1 MLLDREVDEALVHV
15 MHAGEPWVCVIVP
28 YVECVAPHVD
38 SVHADELPRRLLDD
52 RDPLV
57 PLDLEVPLELEL
69 LLQVLL
75 RDAQDQESRV
85 VTVLLSE
92 ELLLDLDLLL
102 RLRILRHVNV
112 VLVQDVLLTHLDTG
126 VGLEFGGGLASLL
139 LSVHWSILK

>member
-1 MLLDREVDEALVHV
+1 VLLDREVDEALVHV